1 MSTTI
6 AVAGKGG
13 SGKTTLASLI
23 IRFLHRQ
30 GGPILAV
37 DADPNSN
44 LGISL
49 GLPAKRTIGQVQG
62 EFLEEKLNI
71 PPGLSKQAW
80 LELKFHEMVE
90 ESEGIDLVVM
100 GRPDGPGCYCS
111 INVLLRGYL
120 ENLSGNY
127 EWTVVDNE
135 AGMEHLSR
143 RTTQKIDIL
152 LMVAEPSLKGLRT
165 AARLKAL
172 VDELKLSISHQFL
185 VVDRS
190 SNDLSPSLKAEVE
203 KVGIDFLGTIP
214 QDEAIMQYDL
224 EEKSLLSLP
233 DTSAAVIAIQ
243 EMMGNI
249 LKPNKM

>member
-1 MSTTI
+1 MSKTI

-44 LGISL
+44 LGMSL
-49 GLPAKRTIGQVQG
+49 GLPVRRTIGQMQE
-62 EFLEEKLNI
+62 EFMEEKLDI

-80 LELKFHEMVE
+80 LELKLHELVE
-90 ESEGIDLVVM
+90 ESAGIDLIVM

-111 INVLLRGYL
+111 VNALLRDYL
-120 ENLSGNY
+120 ENLSQNY
-127 EWTVVDNE
+127 KWTVVDNE

-152 LMVAEPSLKGLRT
+152 LMVAEPSPKGIRT

-172 VDELKLSISHQFL
+172 VEELKLDIGCQFL
-185 VVDRS
+185 IVNRS
-190 SNDLSPSLKAEVE
+190 SNDLPLPLKTEVE
-203 KVGIDFLGTIP
+203 KVGIDLLGTVP
-214 QDEAIMQYDL
+214 QDEAVVQYDL
-224 EEKSLLSLP
+224 EEKSLLGLP
-233 DTSAAVIAIQ
+233 DTSAAVIAVKEI
-243 EMMGNI
+243 MNNI
-249 LKPNKM
+249 LTPKM

>member
-1 MSTTI
+1 VSTTI

-30 GGPILAV
+30 GGPILVV

-44 LGISL
+44 LGMSL
-49 GLPAKRTIGQVQG
+49 GLSARKTIGQVQE
-62 EFLEEKLNI
+62 EFMGEKLNI

-80 LELKFHEMVE
+80 LEVKLHELVE
-90 ESEGIDLVVM
+90 ESEGIDLIVM

-111 INVLLRGYL
+111 VNAMLRDYL
-120 ENLSGNY
+120 EKLSINY
-127 EWTVVDNE
+127 KWTVVDNE

-152 LMVAEPSLKGLRT
+152 LMVTEPSPKGLRT
-165 AARLKAL
+165 AAQLNAL
-172 VDELKLSISHQFL
+172 VEELKLPIGCQFL
-185 VVDRS
+185 IVNRS
-190 SNDLSPSLKAEVE
+190 SNDLPQSLKAEVE
-203 KVGIDFLGTIP
+203 KVGVDLLGTIP
-214 QDEAIMQYDL
+214 RDEAIVQYDL

-233 DTSAAVIAIQ
+233 DTSVAVIAVK
-243 EMMGNI
+243 EMMNNI
-249 LKPNKM
+249 LKPNMS

>member
-1 MSTTI
+1 MSTII

-44 LGISL
+44 LGMSL
-49 GLPAKRTIGQVQG
+49 GLTARRTIGQVQE
-62 EFLEEKLNI
+62 EFMEEKLDI

-80 LELKFHEMVE
+80 LELKLHELVE
-90 ESEGIDLVVM
+90 ESEGIDLIVM

-111 INVLLRGYL
+111 VNVMLRDYL
-120 ENLSGNY
+120 ENLAENY
-127 EWTVVDNE
+127 KWTVVDNE

-152 LMVAEPSLKGLRT
+152 LMVAEPTLKGLRT
-165 AARLKAL
+165 AARLKTL
-172 VDELKLSISHQFL
+172 VGELKLHIGRQFL
-185 VVDRS
+185 VVDRIT
-190 SNDLSPSLKAEVE
+190 N
-203 KVGIDFLGTIP
+203 
-214 QDEAIMQYDL
+214 
-224 EEKSLLSLP
+224 
-233 DTSAAVIAIQ
+233 
-243 EMMGNI
+243 
-249 LKPNKM
+249 